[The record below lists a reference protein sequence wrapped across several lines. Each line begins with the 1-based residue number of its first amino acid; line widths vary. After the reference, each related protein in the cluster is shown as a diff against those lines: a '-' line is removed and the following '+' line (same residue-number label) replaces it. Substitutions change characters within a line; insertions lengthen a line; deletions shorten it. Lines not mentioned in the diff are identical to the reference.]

1 MNSNNNKYLYL
12 GLIVVLY
19 LVFNTFLALFFSIFL
34 NRNSYAFK
42 KINLICF
49 SFSFALLFFSREI
62 GVNFYEYATD
72 DVEVYIEFFKS
83 ISATDFSILLNQFFA
98 NPSGNEPIY
107 LAFIK
112 ILNIITFQNISTFIF
127 LHYFI
132 LFYLLYVFV
141 SKISVRFAPLLIIF
155 YFFSFPISIYSIAH
169 VWRQQI
175 AILFLYILVLNRDKI
190 KNNFVF
196 YLLLISTVLIH
207 LSNIYFL
214 LIYLFYQFVITFL
227 EETPKNLI
235 LTSLILMIVEKLI
248 FTIFLI
254 ILSLFGLDKLLS
266 YADGLSANKDI
277 FFKLL
282 PIYITLTLFVLYMNK
297 KNTKIYI
304 LLFFTLSSLL
314 MTIVIPSLNSIYDRF
329 INFTIPLIGVL
340 FIVYFFSNKLIKY
353 IPILA
358 FVIFIIGSLRFFIE
372 YRNNV
377 GVISYIGYKH
387 AFDPFIGVI
396 KLLILNIN

>member
-1 MNSNNNKYLYL
+1 MNSKNNKYLYL
-12 GLIVVLY
+12 GLIIILY
-19 LVFNTFLALFFSIFL
+19 LVFNPFLALFFSIFL
-34 NRNSYAFK
+34 NRNSNSFK
-42 KINLICF
+42 KINIISF
-49 SFSFALLFFSREI
+49 SFAFALLFFSREI

-83 ISATDFSILLNQFFA
+83 ISSTDFSSLLNQFFT

-112 ILNIITFQNISTFIF
+112 ILNIITFQNISAFIF

-141 SKISVRFAPLLIIF
+141 SKISVRFAPLLILF

-175 AILFLYILVLNRDKI
+175 AILLLYIVVLNKHKI
-190 KNNFVF
+190 KSNFIF
-196 YLLLISTVLIH
+196 YVLLTSTVLIH

-214 LIYLFYQFVITFL
+214 LIYLFYQFVISLL

-254 ILSLFGLDKLLS
+254 ILSLLGLGKLLT
-266 YADGLSANKDI
+266 YADGLSASKDV

-314 MTIVIPSLNSIYDRF
+314 MPIVIPSLNSIYDRF
-329 INFTIPLIGVL
+329 INFTIPLIGVI
-340 FIVYFFSNKLIKY
+340 FIAYFFNKKMIKY
-353 IPILA
+353 IPNLA
-358 FVIFIIGSLRFFIE
+358 FVIFIIGSFRLFLE

-387 AFDPFIGVI
+387 SFDPFIGVI